1 MEFNQIFILSSNP
14 CRLGEIAS
22 RNFVVERLRQKCCLS
37 EASLFLSS
45 ENDKILADLSAAASF
60 FCFSFLREKRER
72 KFLCRTY
79 GTLISLWSCL
89 QAFRATLSIP
99 AYNLSSL
106 TGLFWDESWKLKINF
121 PFSVFN
127 FQLNFLCVPLRLC
140 ERK

>member
-1 MEFNQIFILSSNP
+1 MFVLICKDNRKREMFPRITSISRKDFNLSRQP
-14 CRLGEIAS
+14 CRLGEIAL
-22 RNFVVERLRQKCCLS
+22 RNFVVERLRQKYCLS

-45 ENDKILADLSAAASF
+45 EDDKILADLSAAASF

-79 GTLISLWSCL
+79 GTLILLWACL

-106 TGLFWDESWKLKINF
+106 TGLL
-121 PFSVFN
+121 
-127 FQLNFLCVPLRLC
+127 LR
-140 ERK
+140 

>member
-1 MEFNQIFILSSNP
+1 MRSAAEQRYSGKPDSFAGTPRNRQRTTVNRLLFLSRIFIFSRNS

-22 RNFVVERLRQKCCLS
+22 RNFVVERLRQKYCLS

-79 GTLISLWSCL
+79 GTLILLWACL
-89 QAFRATLSIP
+89 QAFRASLSIP
-99 AYNLSSL
+99 AYILSSL
-106 TGLFWDESWKLKINF
+106 TGLIH
-121 PFSVFN
+121 
-127 FQLNFLCVPLRLC
+127 
-140 ERK
+140 